1 MMVVIMT
8 AIVGRACNY
17 VDSSFYYT
25 YNNKL
30 FYLRVQGCWGK
41 MGHLFNY
48 GFFSDCA
55 LG

>member
-1 MMVVIMT
+1 MMVIIMT

-30 FYLRVQGCWGK
+30 FYLRGQGSCLK
-41 MGHLFNY
+41 MGHLFH
-48 GFFSDCA
+48 
-55 LG
+55 